1 MRQEVLSTKGQVFNQ
16 VPVIDVS
23 PLFSSDSAQIA
34 AVADQIRQA
43 SVEIGFFYVKA
54 HNISP
59 ELLDSVQVCSKYF
72 FSLPESLKRSIQVN
86 QAHRG
91 YVPFAQTTQP
101 GRKFADLKE
110 SFNFAFPFAA
120 DDPLVLEGKTLIGLN
135 QWPESELAWRRI
147 LERYYREIFELGQ
160 KILEAFALTLKLPTN
175 FFRERYKR
183 PLVRARLLH
192 YPPQDANHADEQ
204 FGAAEHTDYGA
215 ITILWQDAVGGLQ
228 VKNRAGQWIDAKPI
242 ENTFV
247 INIGDM
253 LERWSN
259 HLFVSTPHRVVNLSG
274 QERYSI
280 PVFYDPD
287 YDAVIS
293 CLPNCAS
300 AENPAQYPPIIAG
313 DYITARYDGTYAYRQ
328 NKNEKQ

>member
-1 MRQEVLSTKGQVFNQ
+1 MRQEVLSNQEQVSNQ

-23 PLFSSDSAQIA
+23 PLFSSDTAQIA
-34 AVADQIRQA
+34 TVAEQIRRA
-43 SVEIGFFYVKA
+43 SVDIGFFYVKA
-54 HNISP
+54 HNIST
-59 ELLDSVQVCSKYF
+59 ELLDSVQVASKYF
-72 FSLPESLKRSIQVN
+72 FSLPELLKRSILVN
-86 QAHRG
+86 EAHRG

-110 SFNFAFPFAA
+110 SFNFAFPFTA
-120 DDPLVLEGKTLIGLN
+120 DDPLVSEGKTLIGLN
-135 QWPESELAWRRI
+135 QWPEGELAWRRI
-147 LERYYREIFELGQ
+147 LERYYLEIFELGQ

-175 FFRERYKR
+175 FFRERYKS

-192 YPPQDANHADEQ
+192 YPPQEPTHADEQ

-215 ITILWQDAVGGLQ
+215 ITILLQDDVGGLQ
-228 VKNRAGQWIDAKPI
+228 VKNRSGQWIEAVPI
-242 ENTFV
+242 ANTFV

-259 HLFVSTPHRVVNLSG
+259 HLFVSTPHRVMNRSG
-274 QERYSI
+274 RERYSI

-287 YDAVIS
+287 YDAIIS

-300 AENPAQYPPIIAG
+300 SENPARYPPIVAG
-313 DYITARYDGTYAYRQ
+313 DYITSRYDGTYAYRQ
-328 NKNEKQ
+328 NKKLD

>member
-1 MRQEVLSTKGQVFNQ
+1 MRQEVLSNNEQISNR

-23 PLFSSDSAQIA
+23 PLFSSDSTRIA
-34 AVADQIRQA
+34 SVADQIRQA
-43 SVEIGFFYVKA
+43 AIEIGFFYVKS
-54 HNISP
+54 HNISQ
-59 ELLDSVQVCSKYF
+59 ELLDAVQVASKYF
-72 FSLPESLKRSIQVN
+72 FSLPEALKRSIQVN

-110 SFNFAFPFAA
+110 SFNFAYPFTA
-120 DDPLVLEGKTLIGLN
+120 DDLLALKGKTLIGPN
-135 QWPESELAWRRI
+135 QWPEGELAWRRV
-147 LERYYREIFELGQ
+147 LEHYYLEIFELGQ
-160 KILEAFALTLKLPTN
+160 KILEAFAFTLKLPTN

-192 YPPQDANHADEQ
+192 YPPHNAAHTDEQ

-215 ITILWQDAVGGLQ
+215 ITILWQDEVGGLQ
-228 VKNRAGQWIDAKPI
+228 VKNRSGQWIDAVPI

-259 HLFVSTPHRVVNLSG
+259 NLFVSTPHRVVNHSG
-274 QERYSI
+274 RERYSI

-287 YDAVIS
+287 YDAVIE
-293 CLPNCAS
+293 CLPHCAS
-300 AENPAQYPPIIAG
+300 AENPAQYPPIVAG
-313 DYITARYDGTYAYRQ
+313 DYITTRYDGTYAYRK
-328 NKNEKQ
+328 NKN